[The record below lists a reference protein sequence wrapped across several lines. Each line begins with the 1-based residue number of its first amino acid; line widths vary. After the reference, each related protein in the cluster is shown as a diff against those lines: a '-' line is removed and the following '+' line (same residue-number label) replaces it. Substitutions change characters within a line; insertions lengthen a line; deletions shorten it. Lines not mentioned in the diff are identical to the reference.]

1 MAGERFTAF
10 ADLKTAYLT
19 FPLYVFMLIDKLFF
33 ITSRMN
39 FIDIFNSATL
49 FYLYLLF
56 IVKTFDAGK
65 FFAFEQFE
73 RSAAARRNM
82 RHLVRKTE

>member
-1 MAGERFTAF
+1 MKIVCANKRRLAVAGERFTAF

-39 FIDIFNSATL
+39 FIDIFNSATVFL
-49 FYLYLLF
+49 SLF
-56 IVKTFDAGK
+56 IIY
-65 FFAFEQFE
+65 
-73 RSAAARRNM
+73 R
-82 RHLVRKTE
+82 